1 MAFEFRNHDDVV
13 KELAKRMMDFDC
25 ALNRYQT
32 DVYVYVE
39 DDSVTEMCE
48 FCNVGGNS
56 WLNDDHYVLYV
67 DEEHF
72 ATVLD
77 DLRTD
82 DILHILD
89 ISLYGLEKE
98 VRQYFH
104 YDDGDHIVRGEIE
117 EYIFHKKDYLDK
129 ITEYHNMGIYE
140 DEDDYL
146 SNAEA
151 YVELLEEKIDRERRE
166 CDE

>member
-39 DDSVTEMCE
+39 DDSVAEMCE

-67 DEEHF
+67 DGEHF
-72 ATVLD
+72 TTVFDNLY
-77 DLRTD
+77 TD
-82 DILHILD
+82 DILRVLD
-89 ISLYGLEKE
+89 ITLDDLEKE
-98 VRQYFH
+98 VRQYFD
-104 YDDGDHIVRGEIE
+104 YDDDDDVVRCDIE
-117 EYIFHKKDYLDK
+117 EYILHKKDYLDK
-129 ITEYHNMGIYE
+129 VTEYYEMGIRE
-140 DEDDYL
+140 DEEDYL